1 MKLIFASEDC
11 IVGIIFGALIL
22 ALSEKWFKIAS
33 AKTFLI
39 IVIPIFMIFI
49 VLDIFWEFSELGRHF
64 AFIGASMLQNIFD
77 FVLCIGFYSLFF
89 SFPVPI
95 IGSYTSYL
103 ANSAV
108 LYYLGL
114 FEIISH
120 IVWLVLTPFN
130 T

>member
-1 MKLIFASEDC
+1 MIFVSEDC
-11 IVGIIFGALIL
+11 FVGILFGALIL
-22 ALSEKWFKIAS
+22 ALSEKWFNLPS

-39 IVIPIFMIFI
+39 IVIPIFIIFV
-49 VLDIFWEFSELGRHF
+49 VLDVVWEFSDLSRHF
-64 AFIGASMLQNIFD
+64 MFIGVSILQNIFD

-89 SFPVPI
+89 NFSVPI
-95 IGSYTSYL
+95 ISGYTSYL
-103 ANSAV
+103 TNPVV

>member
-1 MKLIFASEDC
+1 MIFASEDC
-11 IVGIIFGALIL
+11 FVGILFGALIL
-22 ALSEKWFKIAS
+22 ALSEKWFNLPS

-39 IVIPIFMIFI
+39 IVIPIFIIFV
-49 VLDIFWEFSELGRHF
+49 VLDVVWEFSDLSRHF
-64 AFIGASMLQNIFD
+64 MFIGVSILQNIFD

-89 SFPVPI
+89 NFSVPI
-95 IGSYTSYL
+95 ISGYTSYL
-103 ANSAV
+103 TNPVV

>member
-1 MKLIFASEDC
+1 MKMIFASEDC
-11 IVGIIFGALIL
+11 FVGILFGALIL
-22 ALSEKWFKIAS
+22 ALSEKWFNLPS

-39 IVIPIFMIFI
+39 IVIPIFIIFV
-49 VLDIFWEFSELGRHF
+49 VLDVVWEFSDLSRHF
-64 AFIGASMLQNIFD
+64 MFIGVSILQNIFD

-89 SFPVPI
+89 NFSVPI
-95 IGSYTSYL
+95 ISGYTSYL
-103 ANSAV
+103 TNPVV